1 MSEEIQQSDS
11 TASSPDMQRSDV
23 GAEYTVVDTDCHFVE
38 EMADVAAYMD
48 EPWRTRILEGG
59 EKATMMFFPEG
70 SGDRFKWG
78 KMNREHSGPTGF
90 PHGGMHIDEIKPGMD
105 HLNVDK
111 TIQLS
116 HLLLL
121 TDKISA
127 DDARTSEF
135 AKGYVRYA
143 RDAFLDPDDGIYTL
157 APVPYED
164 EATSLEI
171 LEMVED
177 DPGFV
182 GAYLL
187 TPGSQLPL
195 GNRKYEP
202 IYERCED
209 MGLPCVFHSAGA
221 DIDSDNFQ
229 GYETMLAT
237 HTLGFLEHNME
248 QLTSLIV
255 QGIPEKYPD
264 LDIAFMECGVT
275 WLASY
280 LTRFDNNY
288 LKRPEEAP
296 HLEKKPS
303 DYAREM
309 YFGTQPFESNA
320 DPQFLEGVFNVM
332 DGANSFMY
340 SSDWPHWD
348 YDRPSMVTDLPFLSE
363 EEKQRVLATN
373 AEEVFGI

>member
-1 MSEEIQQSDS
+1 MSKEVKRAGSRE
-11 TASSPDMQRSDV
+11 AGMDMQRSDV
-23 GAEYTVVDTDCHFVE
+23 GQEYTVVDTDCHFVE
-38 EMADVAAYMD
+38 DMNELATYMD
-48 EPWRTRILEGG
+48 EPWRTRIVEGG
-59 EKATMMFFPEG
+59 KKATMMFFPEG

-78 KMNREHSGPTGF
+78 RMNRKHSGPTEF

-111 TIQLS
+111 SIQLS
-116 HLLLL
+116 HLVLL

-127 DDARTSEF
+127 DDDRISEF
-135 AKGYVRYA
+135 ARGYVRYA
-143 RDAFLDPDDGIYTL
+143 RDTFLDPDDGVYTL
-157 APVPYED
+157 APIPYED
-164 EATSLEI
+164 EQASLEI
-171 LEMVED
+171 LDMVAD

-182 GAYLL
+182 GAYLI

-202 IYERCED
+202 IYERCERLD
-209 MGLPCVFHSAGA
+209 LPCVFHSAGA
-221 DIDSDNFQ
+221 DIDSNKFP

-248 QLTSLIV
+248 QLTSLIA

-264 LDIAFMECGVT
+264 LDMAFMECGVT

-296 HLEKKPS
+296 HLTRKPS
-303 DYAREM
+303 EYAKEM

-320 DPQFLEGVFNVM
+320 DPALLEGVFNVM

-348 YDRPSMVTDLPFLSE
+348 YDRPSMITDLPFLSE
-363 EEKQRVLATN
+363 EEKADVLGRN
-373 AEEVFGI
+373 AEELFGI